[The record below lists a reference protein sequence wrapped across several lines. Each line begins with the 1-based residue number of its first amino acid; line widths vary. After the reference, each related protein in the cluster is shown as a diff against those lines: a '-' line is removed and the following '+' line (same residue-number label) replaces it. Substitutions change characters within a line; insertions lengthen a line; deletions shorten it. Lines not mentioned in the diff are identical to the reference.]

1 MASETQKLTVGIT
14 GATGRLATILIRQF
28 KGKYHLRLFS
38 FEKPECASSVLL
50 YSITHSTRNTLSGT
64 DKETLTTEKEHYD
77 TTVVDLS
84 RREEVAGR
92 STRHHSDLRAPLFA
106 THIWHMHDAAGLF
119 EGIDVLIHLAA
130 YTLPEP
136 FPEQGRERATSEM
149 AA

>member
-92 STRHHSDLRAPLFA
+92 LATTLVSGHPCLPLTFGTCTTPQVCSRESTF
-106 THIWHMHDAAGLF
+106 
-119 EGIDVLIHLAA
+119 
-130 YTLPEP
+130 
-136 FPEQGRERATSEM
+136 
-149 AA
+149 